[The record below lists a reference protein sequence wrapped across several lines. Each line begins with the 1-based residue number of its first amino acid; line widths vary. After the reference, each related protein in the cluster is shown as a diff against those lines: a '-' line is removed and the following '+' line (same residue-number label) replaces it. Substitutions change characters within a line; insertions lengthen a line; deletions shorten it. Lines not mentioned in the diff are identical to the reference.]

1 MDKKMEYNTTRN
13 QLVISEYGRNIQKMI
28 EYAITIEDREK
39 RTKVA
44 NVIVTIMAQMHPQVK
59 ETIDYQQKLWDHLHI
74 ISEFKLD
81 VDTDFNVPSQE
92 EIETKPKRVPY
103 QDNNIKYRQYGK
115 NLENII
121 AKAIELEE
129 GEEKNAFIVNIAN
142 HIKKSYLN
150 WNRDS
155 VNDELIIQHLDDLSD
170 GALKMPKDGKLAHT
184 GEILSKQ
191 KKRKFTARKKEGYG
205 GHNKGRHRNYSN

>member
-1 MDKKMEYNTTRN
+1 MDYNTTRN

-28 EYAITIEDREK
+28 EYAVTIEDREK
-39 RTKVA
+39 RSKAA
-44 NVIVTIMAQMHPQVK
+44 NSIVHVMAQMHPQVRD
-59 ETIDYQQKLWDHLHI
+59 TVDYQQKLWDHLHI
-74 ISEFKLD
+74 ISQFKLD
-81 VDTDFNVPSQE
+81 VDSPYPAPTQQSLE
-92 EIETKPKRVPY
+92 AKPDRVPY
-103 QDNNIKYRQYGK
+103 QNNAIKFRQYGI

-121 AKAIELEE
+121 AEALKLED

-155 VNDELIIQHLDDLSD
+155 VNDELILQHLELLS
-170 GALKMPKDGKLAHT
+170 GGELKMPENGKLAHT

-191 KKRKFTARKKEGYG
+191 KKKTFTKQKKDGRSN
-205 GHNKGRHRNYSN
+205 HHKGRHRNHSN